1 MKRKVYICLLLL
13 LLFPISTS
21 AQMLDAESLP
31 NNLREDLLLNTG
43 FFEGEQAYSTVAG
56 NFDGQGISFG
66 ILQFNLGQNTLEP
79 LLEEYI
85 RNYPRDFETIFGE
98 EKSQTLKQILK
109 ESHNTQRKWATT
121 ISIPGQAHKL
131 KPDWQQAF
139 EQMGKTKEN
148 QQIQRKYA
156 LVYIELALGISQQL
170 GIKSTQGL
178 AFSFDQ
184 IVNDGSFPQYKDVKK
199 EVGARGNIDDKERL
213 QIILRFIKKGVQ
225 YERRDLI
232 FRGSGLYFGRDYK
245 INNYGQL
252 SYRNNWR

>member
-1 MKRKVYICLLLL
+1 
-13 LLFPISTS
+13 
-21 AQMLDAESLP
+21 MLDADSIP

-85 RNYPRDFETIFGE
+85 RNYPRDFETIFGV

-109 ESHNTQRKWATT
+109 ESHNNQRNWATT
-121 ISIPGQAHKL
+121 ISIPGQAHRL

-156 LVYIELALGISQQL
+156 LYYIEKAIESSHDF

-184 IVNDGSFPQYKDVKK
+184 MVNDGNFPNNNEIKK
-199 EVGARGNIDDKERL
+199 ELLARGNIDDKERL
-213 QIILRFIKKGVQ
+213 QFILRFIKKGIQ
-225 YERRDLI
+225 QERRDLI
-232 FRGSGLYFGRDYK
+232 FRGSGLYFGRDYEIK
-245 INNYGQL
+245 NYGQL